1 VANDSGNDPVGLA
14 KAQFDAAFRRL
25 EAAQIRLQTL
35 AANSSTD
42 EAALQT
48 ARYAYDEARL
58 LWLSS
63 EAALRS
69 AAIADSYHHYMSK
82 FVVILQGNSHV
93 AESIAL
99 LLRLRGFRATVLSRC
114 PSDDDSNKPIE
125 PPSAVI
131 ADFERT
137 PVSEDTRAIS
147 RLRVTPSTRIVAM
160 VPPALLNHVWDGFDA
175 VLAKPASIDTIIQQ
189 GILGNGHE

>member
-1 VANDSGNDPVGLA
+1 MANDTGNDPVDHA
-14 KAQFDAAFRRL
+14 KAQFDKAFRRL

-35 AANSSTD
+35 AARPDAD
-42 EAALQT
+42 EAALRS

-69 AAIADSYHHYMSK
+69 AAIADSHRHHMNRL
-82 FVVILQGNSHV
+82 VVVLDGNSHV

-99 LLRLRGFRATVLSRC
+99 LLRLRGFRAAVASSL
-114 PSDDDSNKPIE
+114 PSNEERPIE

-131 ADFERT
+131 ADFGRR
-137 PVSEDTRAIS
+137 PGPADAQAIS
-147 RLRVTPSTRIVAM
+147 RLKVTPSTRMIAM
-160 VPPALLNHVWDGFDA
+160 VPPALLSDDWDGFDA

>member
-1 VANDSGNDPVGLA
+1 MANDSGTDSVALA

-25 EAAQIRLQTL
+25 EAAQLRLQTL
-35 AANSSTD
+35 AAKTNAD
-42 EAALQT
+42 EASLQM

-69 AAIADSYHHYMSK
+69 AAIVDSYRHYTNRL
-82 FVVILQGNSHV
+82 VVILQGNAHV

-99 LLRLRGFRATVLSRC
+99 LLRLRGFRATVLSRY
-114 PSDDDSNKPIE
+114 PVDGDDRPAE
-125 PPSAVI
+125 PPSAII

-137 PVSEDTRAIS
+137 PLAEDTHAIS
-147 RLRVTPSTRIVAM
+147 RLRATPSTRIVAM
-160 VPPALLNHVWDGFDA
+160 VPPALLNRGWDGFDA
-175 VLAKPASIDTIIQQ
+175 VLTKPASIDTIIQQ